1 MKHLFPL
8 TVLLMAFGFTPVAQA
23 SSDQPLPTSHDYKLR
38 EQMRAVQIEQAMLHR
53 ERSHGGVAARKNE
66 NAQQEA
72 VANQNPLQVE
82 LPSSAS
88 EEVRRANRLSPE
100 ERRALRRQ
108 IDDAAHQIYT
118 PR

>member
-53 ERSHGGVAARKNE
+53 ERSHGGKSNCHLQRLKKCG
-66 NAQQEA
+66 AQ
-72 VANQNPLQVE
+72 
-82 LPSSAS
+82 
-88 EEVRRANRLSPE
+88 
-100 ERRALRRQ
+100 
-108 IDDAAHQIYT
+108 IG
-118 PR
+118 